1 MPHFISSRLGAAAGA
16 VGAVVYVASAFSAG
30 SPLKPDAPISKIVT
44 HLSDKRG
51 ALLAGV
57 VLAVIGVGL
66 LLWFLSYLR
75 AFLAEIE
82 GGGAPLA
89 GVTMASWVTL
99 LVIVAAGAT
108 PLAAVI
114 WRGAGG
120 VNPQIARLAF
130 DTGNLSLYSLSAP
143 AAMLSVLAPSVVIW
157 RSGALP
163 RWLVLLG
170 SIEIVVNV
178 AELAGLFIRTGS
190 NAAGYV
196 WGIGPFIWVVWV
208 AAVSVAMLLKAPGKS
223 AAVAVSAIDVSAA
236 PQSRFT
242 IP

>member
-1 MPHFISSRLGAAAGA
+1 MQHSVSPRLGAGAGA
-16 VGAVVYVASAFSAG
+16 AGAVVYVVSALTAG
-30 SPLKPDAPISKIVT
+30 SPLKPDASVSKIVA

-57 VLAVIGVGL
+57 LLAVIGVGL

-75 AFLAEIE
+75 VFLAQLE
-82 GGGAPLA
+82 GGRAPLA

-99 LVIVAAGAT
+99 LVIVVAGAT
-108 PLAAVI
+108 PLTAVI

-120 VNPQIARLAF
+120 VNPQIASFAF
-130 DTGNLSLYSLSAP
+130 DVSNLSLYSLSAP
-143 AAMLSVLAPSVVIW
+143 AATLSVLAPIVVIW

-163 RWLVLLG
+163 RWLVVFG

-196 WGIGPFIWVVWV
+196 WGVGPFVWVAWV
-208 AAVSVAMLLKAPGKS
+208 AAVSVAMLVRPLGNGADLLIS
-223 AAVAVSAIDVSAA
+223 TAAVS
-236 PQSRFT
+236 
-242 IP
+242 